1 MVFWIIL
8 LVGPTPTQPTQQD
21 YFVIPEVRYSFTD
34 ALWGAVGANIF
45 GGEKKT
51 TFFGQLDKNDN
62 VYITARY
69 EF

>member
-1 MVFWIIL
+1 
-8 LVGPTPTQPTQQD
+8 
-21 YFVIPEVRYSFTD
+21 VRYSFTD

-45 GGEKKT
+45 GGGKET

-62 VYITARY
+62 VYVTMRY